1 MGWCAQPSIRTW
13 ALRQAARFVDPRLNG
28 YTHPTRVRIADYRDP
43 TNTNLIGASKVLGQ
57 EGWSNA
63 TAIIISHNNPSG
75 DPTPSPEDI
84 ALTKA
89 MVKAGQMLDM
99 EVLDHVVVGRGRF
112 VSLKARGLG
121 FDEK

>member
-1 MGWCAQPSIRTW
+1 
-13 ALRQAARFVDPRLNG
+13 
-28 YTHPTRVRIADYRDP
+28 VRIADYRDP